1 MNDDKVKVRR
11 LLGGG
16 DDGDDGNGSVSE
28 CCKSVGMKLMWG
40 SFLHE
45 EKTAHIKG
53 VHPSVH

>member
-16 DDGDDGNGSVSE
+16 GGDDGSVSE